1 MYATL
6 AQIKQANKAAGFHF
20 FSDRTMR
27 FFGSRAS
34 RTIYNGCL
42 FVTSEQNIRDGQP
55 RLYTIRRAMPDGS
68 IETVGEFQQYAT
80 RKQAHAAAKAL
91 AHTEG

>member
-1 MYATL
+1 MYTSL
-6 AQIKQANKAAGFHF
+6 TQIKQANKAAGFHF
-20 FSDRTMR
+20 FDDRTMR

-42 FVTSEQNIRDGQP
+42 FVTSEQNLRDGQP

-68 IETVGEFQQYAT
+68 IETVGEFQQYTT
-80 RKQAHAAAKAL
+80 REQAHAAAKAL
-91 AHTEG
+91 AHAEW